1 MKPLLQLWLANPLQ
15 ELTYEGLLA
24 QIEPP
29 YNSDTVLIA
38 RIHAYLNRHG
48 YINFGIFK
56 RAKTLL
62 PKKFGTVIVVGAGIA
77 GLAAAQQLH
86 SFGFQVIVL
95 EARERVGGRIATFR
109 KGPYVA
115 DLGAMVV
122 TGLGGNPVNVLS
134 KQINMELLR
143 IRQKCPLFEANGSSQ
158 VAKEKDEMVEREF
171 NRLLEATSFLSH
183 QLDFNYINNK
193 PISLGEA
200 LEWVIK
206 GSVSQ
211 SQGFGGDQKTHL
223 THMIRDGTPCWPSL
237 LQMIM
242 LHHLANLC
250 RREFGALNNRLVT
263 VVMVKRARFDE
274 KATLP
279 VLGFV
284 PINKPILTA
293 SYEVTYLIAKQGK
306 PLTIGETL
314 VKPAVLKMANIM
326 PGEETEVK
334 LSQIPLS
341 NGTISDRIEDM
352 SKDVLAQVFADLISS
367 PAKIQPSTRRDHRRF

>member
-1 MKPLLQLWLANPLQ
+1 MHSLVKLFVGLEGAAFQSRIPADKLTTLEGSLFSDIAAAPPTTHKVFLYIRNKTLQLWLANPLQ
-15 ELTYEGLLA
+15 ELTYENLLS
-24 QIEPP
+24 QLDPP
-29 YNSDTVLIA
+29 FNSDTVLVA

-48 YINFGIFK
+48 YINFGIFNRTK
-56 RAKTLL
+56 PLP

-77 GLAAAQQLH
+77 GLAAAQQLN

-200 LEWVIK
+200 LEWVINLQEK
-206 GSVSQ
+206 HVKDLQ
-211 SQGFGGDQKTHL
+211 VEYWQTMARLQDKLKEVL
-223 THMIRDGTPCWPSL
+223 T
-237 LQMIM
+237 
-242 LHHLANLC
+242 
-250 RREFGALNNRLVT
+250 
-263 VVMVKRARFDE
+263 
-274 KATLP
+274 
-279 VLGFV
+279 
-284 PINKPILTA
+284 
-293 SYEVTYLIAKQGK
+293 
-306 PLTIGETL
+306 
-314 VKPAVLKMANIM
+314 
-326 PGEETEVK
+326 
-334 LSQIPLS
+334 
-341 NGTISDRIEDM
+341 
-352 SKDVLAQVFADLISS
+352 
-367 PAKIQPSTRRDHRRF
+367 